1 MYNGNNHYEDIEN
14 KKGDSMAVKPLDK
27 YDYWVATIDW
37 KAPHKWHRRDKFYG
51 AGVDLDEEFQ
61 NVWHL

>member
-1 MYNGNNHYEDIEN
+1 
-14 KKGDSMAVKPLDK
+14 MAVKPLDK